1 MTTCLYVS
9 QIPAPHPHVLT
20 KVFATLHRQIVC
32 TWNCFSSNYRTS
44 LRKKQ
49 GRQVF
54 AKRYFSKFVY
64 FYVAGCR
71 QLLARYIRLLL
82 TVSVS
87 PIKNS
92 FHLRIESW
100 GFQDQILY

>member
-44 LRKKQ
+44 LRKNQ

-64 FYVAGCR
+64 FYVAGC
-71 QLLARYIRLLL
+71 LLERCSL
-82 TVSVS
+82 SVIHFS
-87 PIKNS
+87 SSTPKFGAIPDSVLPGN
-92 FHLRIESW
+92 
-100 GFQDQILY
+100 Y